1 MRIVAVDSSAR
12 IVVPAGL
19 SGAIECSCDIDI
31 ILETRRRYFGNETG
45 S

>member
-1 MRIVAVDSSAR
+1 MRIVAVDSSIK

-19 SGAIECSCDIDI
+19 SSAIECSCDIDI
-31 ILETRRRYFGNETG
+31 ILETRRRYFRNETG